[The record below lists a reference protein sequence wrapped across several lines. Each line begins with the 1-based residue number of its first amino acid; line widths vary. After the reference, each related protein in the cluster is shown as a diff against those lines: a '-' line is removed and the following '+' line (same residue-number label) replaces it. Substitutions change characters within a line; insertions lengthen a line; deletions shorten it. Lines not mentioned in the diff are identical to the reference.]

1 MSVRFQLEKTPGR
14 EQSDFILLMIIVL
27 LAGCGFSALFSASYH
42 YAGKYFND
50 SFLFIRKQL
59 VLGGVGILLGFGASR
74 FSEKFLRRYT
84 PLLLLGCIGLI
95 LLTFVPGLSEEIL
108 GARRWI
114 FLFGF
119 SFQPSELA
127 KLAVVLYLAGIFDK
141 KQERMHDFGNTVMP
155 PLIVLVVIIGLV
167 LLQNDFSSAVFI
179 LVIGLLMFF
188 MAGVP
193 IMYFLYMVMAA
204 VPISMIF
211 LFTKPHRVERLIAFI
226 SPEADPVGSGYQV
239 IAAQSA
245 LRNGGIL
252 GQGLGNGIKKL
263 GGLPE
268 VHSDFI
274 FASTA
279 EEVGFVG
286 VLCIIALFLGFGAR
300 GLMRGYRSGSHY
312 DFLLSFGLTCC
323 ILYQALFN
331 LAVVSGLVPATGIP
345 LPFFSSGGSSLMITF
360 IMCGLILG
368 VTRRQGEERGLQ

>member
-1 MSVRFQLEKTPGR
+1 MNGRFQLEKAPGA
-14 EQSDFILLMIIVL
+14 QSDFILLMIIVL

-50 SFLFIRKQL
+50 SFLFIRKQ
-59 VLGGVGILLGFGASR
+59 VILGAVGVLLGFAAYKIPVD
-74 FSEKFLRRYT
+74 FIRRYT
-84 PLLLLGCIGLI
+84 PLFLLGSIALI
-95 LLTFVPGLSEEIL
+95 LLTFMPGLSKEIL

-114 FLFGF
+114 FLFGY

-127 KLAVVLYLAGIFDK
+127 KLAIVLYLANIFDK
-141 KQERMHDFGNTVMP
+141 KQDRMHELGNAVVP
-155 PLIVLVVIIGLV
+155 PLIILGIVIGLV
-167 LLQNDFSSAVFI
+167 MLQNDFSSAVFI
-179 LVIGLLMFF
+179 LIIGLSVFF

-193 IMYFLYMVMAA
+193 VLHFVYLLMAA
-204 VPISMIF
+204 VPISLIM

-226 SPEADPVGSGYQV
+226 NPETDPVGSGYQV

-245 LRNGGIL
+245 LKNGGL
-252 GQGLGNGIKKL
+252 WGQGLGNGLKKL

-279 EEVGFVG
+279 EEIGFIG
-286 VLCIIALFLGFGAR
+286 VICIIALFLGFGAR
-300 GLMRGYRSGSHY
+300 GFLRGYRSGTRY
-312 DFLLSFGLTCC
+312 DFLLSFGLTSC

-345 LPFFSSGGSSLMITF
+345 LPFFSSGGSSLMVSF
-360 IMCGLILG
+360 IMCGFLLG
-368 VTRRQGEERGLQ
+368 VTRRQNEEII

>member
-1 MSVRFQLEKTPGR
+1 MKGRFELERVPGG
-14 EQSDFILLMIIVL
+14 QSDFILLMIIVL
-27 LAGCGFSALFSASYH
+27 LAGSGFAALFSASYH

-50 SFLFIRKQL
+50 SFMFIRKQL
-59 VLGGVGILLGFGASR
+59 ILGGAGMVLAFAGYKISV
-74 FSEKFLRRYT
+74 EYLRKWT
-84 PLLLLGCIGLI
+84 PLLLLGGFGLI
-95 LLTFVPGLSEEIL
+95 LLTFIPGISEEIL

-127 KLAVVLYLAGIFDK
+127 KLVVVLYLANIFDK
-141 KQERMHDFGNTVMP
+141 KQDRMHDFGNTVLP
-155 PLIVLVVIIGLV
+155 PLIILVMIIGLV

-179 LVIGLLMFF
+179 LVIGLSMFF

-193 IMYFLYMVMAA
+193 ILYFVYLLMAA
-204 VPISMIF
+204 VPTSLIF

-226 SPEADPVGSGYQV
+226 SPEADPIGSGYQV

-245 LRNGGIL
+245 LKNGGLL
-252 GQGLGNGIKKL
+252 GQGLGHGIKKL

-279 EEVGFVG
+279 EEIGFMG
-286 VLCIIALFLGFGAR
+286 VFCIILLFLGFAAR
-300 GLMRGYRSGSHY
+300 ALMRGYKSGNHY
-312 DFLLSFGLTCC
+312 DFLLSFGLAAC

-331 LAVVSGLVPATGIP
+331 MAVVSGLVPATGIP
-345 LPFFSSGGSSLMITF
+345 LPFFSSGGSSLLVTF
-360 IMCGLILG
+360 IMCGLLLG
-368 VTRRQGEERGLQ
+368 ITKRQNEERV